1 MSKLKELMGDGI
13 DEMTITDS
21 KGNSTTVT
29 ADDPDGAEKAQDAVG
44 EFVKD
49 SLDSDEIRI
58 PPRPQQLS
66 FNVGGEAIG
75 KHLYG
80 TIAVNG
86 KLETTCDL
94 NLGDELRVQIIN
106 AQSEVVAAG
115 PAICSAPAFNEQ
127 TDKDG
132 EIIAIE
138 RAHKAKVER

>member
-13 DEMTITDS
+13 DEMTISDS
-21 KGNSTTVT
+21 HGNSTTIT
-29 ADDPDGAEKAQDAVG
+29 ADDENGAEKAQEAVSGFVG
-44 EFVKD
+44 ETLKV
-49 SLDSDEIRI
+49 
-58 PPRPQQLS
+58 PPRGKQLS
-66 FNVGGEAIG
+66 FDVGGEAVG

-80 TIAVNG
+80 TIAING
-86 KLETTCDL
+86 KLETTRDL

-106 AQSEVVAAG
+106 AESEVVASG
-115 PAICSAPAFNEQ
+115 PALCSAPAFNEQ